1 MGWDDPLEKGM
12 ATHSSI
18 LAYRI
23 LWTEEPGRPQFM
35 GLQRVRHN
43 WVTNTSLHLISPKG
57 LISKIH
63 KELLQLNSYKINKE
77 VKNTH
82 SNLKAN
88 NSFKKWETS
97 FFKED
102 IQVAKKHRKRCSS
115 HESCMHAC
123 SVASVVS
130 NSLRPHGLHPA
141 RLLCPWDSPGKD
153 TGVGC
158 HALLQGSSQPR
169 DRTCVSC
176 VSCIA
181 GRIFTTEPPWKPY
194 ESWGKCKS
202 KPQWDASSRP
212 PGWLC
217 WRGCSVISVSKEVQK
232 LEPWYVAGGNVKQY
246 SCFWK
251 QFSSSSK
258 S

>member
-1 MGWDDPLEKGM
+1 
-12 ATHSSI
+12 
-18 LAYRI
+18 
-23 LWTEEPGRPQFM
+23 M

-158 HALLQGSSQPR
+158 QAFLQGIFPTQGSNIFSY
-169 DRTCVSC
+169 VSC
-176 VSCIA
+176 
-181 GRIFTTEPPWKPY
+181 
-194 ESWGKCKS
+194 
-202 KPQWDASSRP
+202 
-212 PGWLC
+212 L
-217 WRGCSVISVSKEVQK
+217 
-232 LEPWYVAGGNVKQY
+232 GG
-246 SCFWK
+246 
-251 QFSSSSK
+251 
-258 S
+258 